1 MLKAAILGFG
11 TVGSGTLEVLERN
24 ADTIA
29 RNAGEAIEVKYILDL
44 RDFPNEPHQ
53 ERFVKDF
60 AVIENDPEV
69 SIVIETMGG
78 KGAAYTFTK
87 RSLEAGKNVVTS
99 NKELVATHGAELLE
113 IAAQKNVNYLFEAS
127 VGGGIPII
135 RPMQRCLTANHLTQI
150 TGILNGTT
158 NYILNRMIDGGLD
171 FATALK
177 EAQELGYAEANP
189 AADVEGID
197 ACRKVCILAD
207 IAYGDNV
214 APEKV
219 ETEGITAI
227 TLQDV
232 AYAEQADSVVK
243 LLGRTVLQE
252 DGTFYAFVAP
262 HFVKKSSPLA
272 CVTGVF
278 NGILVTGDM
287 LGDAMFYGQGA
298 GKEATASAVVAD
310 VIEEAQV
317 LGTSVMSEWSPE
329 KQVLTDVA
337 GTEKR
342 FFVRMRGNAAQL
354 EKAEQIFGKI
364 EIVDAGVDGEFGF
377 VTDVMTEAAYRKC
390 ASQTDEILSMIRIRE
405 K

>member
-1 MLKAAILGFG
+1 
-11 TVGSGTLEVLERN
+11 
-24 ADTIA
+24 
-29 RNAGEAIEVKYILDL
+29 
-44 RDFPNEPHQ
+44 
-53 ERFVKDF
+53 
-60 AVIENDPEV
+60 
-69 SIVIETMGG
+69 
-78 KGAAYTFTK
+78 
-87 RSLEAGKNVVTS
+87 
-99 NKELVATHGAELLE
+99 
-113 IAAQKNVNYLFEAS
+113 
-127 VGGGIPII
+127 
-135 RPMQRCLTANHLTQI
+135 
-150 TGILNGTT
+150 
-158 NYILNRMIDGGLD
+158 MIDGGLD

-298 GKEATASAVVAD
+298 GKLATASAVAAD
-310 VIEEAQV
+310 VIDCAVHKNKRRNIGWGDGSKNLVRSLDTFASNWYIRVQGADAADKLAQAFPNSKVLEPVQAEEAA
-317 LGTSVMSEWSPE
+317 
-329 KQVLTDVA
+329 VLTDVLTTA
-337 GTEKR
+337 EMNEKK
-342 FFVRMRGNAAQL
+342 AQL
-354 EKAEQIFGKI
+354 GN
-364 EIVDAGVDGEFGF
+364 VLGC
-377 VTDVMTEAAYRKC
+377 MR
-390 ASQTDEILSMIRIRE
+390 LL
-405 K
+405 